1 MQSIDWFALT
11 ERLGLPLVALGVICV
26 GLWRVARY
34 LADRL
39 LREDTGIITRVA
51 DRHITFLDSLELQT
65 KSLTGLVEDQQQ
77 ENGQQNVL
85 LAEIAKELKLLLIE
99 HQRPDSPFSTVRT
112 NQAVRHLAQCLTIL
126 ADELH
131 VDIRAAITEIE
142 HILSTP

>member
-65 KSLTGLVEDQQQ
+65 KSLTGLVEDQQ
-77 ENGQQNVL
+77 
-85 LAEIAKELKLLLIE
+85 
-99 HQRPDSPFSTVRT
+99 
-112 NQAVRHLAQCLTIL
+112 
-126 ADELH
+126 
-131 VDIRAAITEIE
+131 
-142 HILSTP
+142 